1 MGTSGRVHMMV
12 AGVPAGRRQVDPPF
26 HPETF
31 RVLFACWDLDVSL
44 QYAIFGTTSVRH
56 VVPTRWKQNLFAI
69 LAIDL
74 IMEEE
79 IRRQSPRAGRVH
91 AATGVANREMPGRWS
106 AVFVKHFQLYPDT
119 WKAVE

>member
-12 AGVPAGRRQVDPPF
+12 AGVPADRCQVDPPF

-31 RVLFACWDLDVSL
+31 RVLLAYWDIDVSL
-44 QYAIFGTTSVRH
+44 QYLILGTTSVGH
-56 VVPTRWKQNLFAI
+56 VVRTRWKQNLFAI

-79 IRRQSPRAGRVH
+79 IRRQSPRARRIH
-91 AATGVANREMPGRWS
+91 AATGVANCEMAGR
-106 AVFVKHFQLYPDT
+106 
-119 WKAVE
+119 